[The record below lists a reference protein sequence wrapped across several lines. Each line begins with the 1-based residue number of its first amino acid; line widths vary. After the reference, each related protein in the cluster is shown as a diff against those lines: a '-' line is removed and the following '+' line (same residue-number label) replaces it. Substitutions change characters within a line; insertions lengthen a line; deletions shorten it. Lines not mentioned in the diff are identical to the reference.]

1 MEKNDR
7 FHAEDYH
14 IVGNRAEIDRIAR
27 SQGFINIGMADIIST
42 LSADSTN
49 YITKGEA
56 EGEDCVVRAMKEAVG
71 KLPAGTEGTS
81 RILFD
86 IRIPKQR
93 DPKNFSLSS
102 FAAYLNELDMNIDVI
117 WGAAFDESLGP
128 EETRVTLIASE
139 NKSFT

>member
-14 IVGNRAEIDRIAR
+14 IVGDRAEIGRIAR

-49 YITKGEA
+49 YITKVEA
-56 EGEDCVVRAMKEAVG
+56 EGEDGVVRAMKEAVG

-81 RILFD
+81 RMLFD

-93 DPKNFSLSS
+93 DAKDFSLSS
-102 FAAYLNELDMNIDVI
+102 FAAYLNELGKNIDVI
-117 WGAAFDESLGP
+117 WGASFDESLGSG
-128 EETRVTLIASE
+128 EARVTLIASE
-139 NKSFT
+139 K

>member
-14 IVGNRAEIDRIAR
+14 IVGDRAEIERIAR

-42 LSADSTN
+42 LSANATN

-56 EGEDCVVRAMKEAVG
+56 EGEGCVVRAMKEAVG

-81 RILFD
+81 RMLFD
-86 IRIPKQR
+86 IRIPKQH
-93 DPKNFSLSS
+93 DAKNFSLSS
-102 FAAYLNELDMNIDVI
+102 FAAYLNELGKNIDI
-117 WGAAFDESLGP
+117 CWGAAFDESLGSG
-128 EETRVTLIASE
+128 EARVTLIASE
-139 NKSFT
+139 K

>member
-14 IVGNRAEIDRIAR
+14 IVGDRAEIERIAR

-42 LSADSTN
+42 LSADATN

-56 EGEDCVVRAMKEAVG
+56 EGEGCVARAMKEAVG

-81 RILFD
+81 RMLFD
-86 IRIPKQR
+86 IRIPRNLDK
-93 DPKNFSLSS
+93 DSS
-102 FAAYLNELDMNIDVI
+102 TPSGLAAYLNELGKNIDI
-117 WGAAFDESLGP
+117 CWGAAFDESLGP
-128 EETRVTLIASE
+128 GKARVTLIASE
-139 NKSFT
+139 K

>member
-1 MEKNDR
+1 MEKSER

-14 IVGNRAEIDRIAR
+14 IVGDRAEIDRIAR

-71 KLPAGTEGTS
+71 ELRAGTERTN
-81 RILFD
+81 RMLFD

-93 DPKNFSLSS
+93 DAKNFSLSS
-102 FAAYLNELDMNIDVI
+102 FAAYLNELGKNIDVI
-117 WGAAFDESLGP
+117 WGASFDESLGSG
-128 EETRVTLIASE
+128 EARVTLIASE
-139 NKSFT
+139 K

>member
-14 IVGNRAEIDRIAR
+14 IVGDWAEIDRIAR
-27 SQGFINIGMADIIST
+27 SRGFINIGMADIIST

-71 KLPAGTEGTS
+71 KLPVGTEGTS
-81 RILFD
+81 RMLFD
-86 IRIPKQR
+86 IRIPR
-93 DPKNFSLSS
+93 HLDAKNFSPSGL
-102 FAAYLNELDMNIDVI
+102 AAYLNELGKNIDI
-117 WGAAFDESLGP
+117 CWGAAFDESLGP
-128 EETRVTLIASE
+128 GKARVTLIASE
-139 NKSFT
+139 K

>member
-1 MEKNDR
+1 MEKSER
-7 FHAEDYH
+7 FPAEDYH
-14 IVGNRAEIDRIAR
+14 IVGDRAEIDRIAR
-27 SQGFINIGMADIIST
+27 SQGFINIGMADIVST
-42 LSADSTN
+42 LSADATN

-71 KLPAGTEGTS
+71 KLRAGTERTN
-81 RILFD
+81 RMLFD